1 MAQVLRLHDRTGGHE
16 PEQSDAEQDP
26 ASKLQ
31 AAETAS
37 DATSPFKIKITGVTK
52 SFRVGKD
59 DVIALQDV
67 SLSIMPGEFIVIVG
81 PSGCGKTTLL
91 RIVAGLDQQSH
102 GHVVR
107 QHADKTKPLSTT
119 IFQEHAVF
127 PWLSVEANIG
137 YGLKMRKVPAA
148 ERKATVSAFLEKMG
162 LRDSAKVYPHQ
173 LSGGMRQRV
182 SIARAFANDPEILCM
197 DEPFAALDEQNK
209 AIMLEEL
216 LRIWS
221 EKRKTALFITHSLD
235 EALVL
240 ADKIVVMTAK
250 PGRIAAIFDNPLP
263 RPRRT
268 YEIRQDP
275 LYGKL
280 SNEIWQI
287 LRSEVLKSRGESP
300 T

>member
-1 MAQVLRLHDRTGGHE
+1 MAQVLRLHDRSGGRGLEESGAAKQTTG
-16 PEQSDAEQDP
+16 
-26 ASKLQ
+26 SKLPGITSSE
-31 AAETAS
+31 AAT
-37 DATSPFKIKITGVTK
+37 PFKIKITGVTK

-59 DVIALQDV
+59 EVIALQDV

-102 GHVVR
+102 GHIVR
-107 QHADKTKPLSTT
+107 QHFDKTKPLSTT

-137 YGLKMRKVPAA
+137 YGLKMRKVPVA
-148 ERKATVSAFLEKMG
+148 ERRATVNAFLDKMG
-162 LRDSAKVYPHQ
+162 LRDSAKAYPHQ

-250 PGRIAAIFDNPLP
+250 PGRIAAVFDNPLP

-287 LRSEVLKSRGESP
+287 LRSEVLRSRGASP
-300 T
+300 S